1 MTQLELDRQ
10 VARATGEPLCSIRQ
24 RGFGIADPPVVNF
37 DPEPSDVPPQW
48 LDWDQVHGMHPVRP
62 FRRRR
67 QPVCA

>member
-37 DPEPSDVPPQW
+37 DPEPSDVPQW
-48 LDWDQVHGMHPVRP
+48 LDWDQVHGMQPARP

-67 QPVCA
+67 QPMCA